1 MSTQSRRD
9 FLRRAT
15 SSVGLVLSAPV
26 IAGIVTGCE
35 QDEANPTTPTGQT
48 FTVDISKIPELASI
62 GGITLQA
69 VTGLNANEPV
79 FISRIGASTFA
90 VFSSTCTHQGC
101 PVDLPATPQAN
112 CVCPCHRAEFSRTD
126 GSVTRQP
133 LSGSATNLKRY
144 TATFDDQ
151 TAILTITT

>member
-26 IAGIVTGCE
+26 IAGIVSGCE
-35 QDEANPTTPTGQT
+35 QDESNPTTPTGKT
-48 FTVDISKIPELASI
+48 FTVDITKIPELAAI

-69 VTGLNANEPV
+69 ITGLNAGAPV
-79 FISRIGASTFA
+79 FISRIGASAFA
-90 VFSSTCTHQGC
+90 VFSSICTHEGC
-101 PVDLPATPQAN
+101 PVDLPASTQAN

-133 LSGSATNLKRY
+133 LNGSATNLKRF
-144 TATFDDQ
+144 TATFNEQ
-151 TAILTITT
+151 TSALTITT

>member
-48 FTVDISKIPELASI
+48 FTVDVSKIPELASI
-62 GGITLQA
+62 GG
-69 VTGLNANEPV
+69 
-79 FISRIGASTFA
+79 SR
-90 VFSSTCTHQGC
+90 
-101 PVDLPATPQAN
+101 
-112 CVCPCHRAEFSRTD
+112 SR
-126 GSVTRQP
+126 R
-133 LSGSATNLKRY
+133 
-144 TATFDDQ
+144 
-151 TAILTITT
+151 